1 MLKSELIKKI
11 AERSNEY
18 GDVRYSQKDV
28 ETILNMYADT
38 VIAVLKEDKS
48 EKAVLPG
55 LGAFTAKHMNE
66 RSGKSSL
73 EGGGDW
79 TKPAYDKLCFT
90 VSKTVREL

>member
-1 MLKSELIKKI
+1 MLKSELIKRI
-11 AERSNEY
+11 AERSDEY

-38 VIAVLKEDKS
+38 VTDVLKEDKS
-48 EKAVLPG
+48 EKVVLPG
-55 LGAFTAKHMNE
+55 LGAFTAKHVNE

-73 EGGGDW
+73 GDGCDW

-90 VSKTVREL
+90 ISKTAREL